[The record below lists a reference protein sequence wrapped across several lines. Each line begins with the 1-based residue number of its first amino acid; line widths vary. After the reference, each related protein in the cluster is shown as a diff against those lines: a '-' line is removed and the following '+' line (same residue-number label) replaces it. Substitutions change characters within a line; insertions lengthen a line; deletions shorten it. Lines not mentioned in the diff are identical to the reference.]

1 MEIGYLVDFD
11 GVILDSQERF
21 KNVMKDNTNLY
32 DWMEYLASIE
42 WYSFLRECAEID
54 ESLTVLKKLEYL
66 QRLKGII
73 TAIHSFKEGEEKLI
87 FLREKSIYV
96 PIIYTLPHQKK
107 SDVYMPDECTVL
119 IDDKLK
125 NCVEWELAGGKSLL
139 FDRNSTE
146 EERGKIRTLKK
157 LL

>member
-32 DWMEYLASIE
+32 DWIEYLSTIE
-42 WYSFLRECAEID
+42 WYSFLRECSEID

-73 TAIHSFKEGEEKLI
+73 TAIHS
-87 FLREKSIYV
+87 
-96 PIIYTLPHQKK
+96 
-107 SDVYMPDECTVL
+107 
-119 IDDKLK
+119 
-125 NCVEWELAGGKSLL
+125 
-139 FDRNSTE
+139 
-146 EERGKIRTLKK
+146 LKK
-157 LL
+157 GRKN